1 MNSMPADSSA
11 FRSAVT
17 VDPCAAIAPG
27 FASSRL
33 IVGNETDEARD
44 KSCCSHRKRA
54 RAARISSLLSRKTGL
69 PKLMPGELFNTSG
82 IDRHLIR
89 DTIPQVSSWRRSN
102 RVDASYE
109 KTVEHC

>member
-1 MNSMPADSSA
+1 MARNK
-11 FRSAVT
+11 
-17 VDPCAAIAPG
+17 
-27 FASSRL
+27 SR
-33 IVGNETDEARD
+33 
-44 KSCCSHRKRA
+44 CSHRKRA
-54 RAARISSLLSRKTGL
+54 RAARISSLLSRKEPAF

-109 KTVEHC
+109 KTDGTLLGKRSSAARTPGSSWAMMSRPAAAVAGETRRG